1 MKKIVVTGHTKGI
14 GKAIFDY
21 FKLKEYDVVGFS
33 RSTGYDISNP
43 AHRQLIV
50 SELENADI
58 FVNNAYV
65 NFDNSQ
71 LELLTMAFNKWRPD
85 PSKLIINISS
95 RAAGAMDNEY
105 AASKEQLDQFCKS
118 KLYNNPPIINIKP
131 GLADTDRVKRI
142 SGPRMTTSQLIEVL
156 DFALTSSVKI
166 QSITFSV

>member
-43 AHRQLIV
+43 AHQQLIV

-142 SGPRMTTSQLIEVL
+142 MGPRMTTSQLIEVL

>member
-21 FKLKEYDVVGFS
+21 FKLKGYDVVGFS
-33 RSTGYDISNP
+33 SSTGCNISNP
-43 AHRQLIV
+43 AHRQHIIN
-50 SELENADI
+50 ELENADI

-71 LELLTMAFNKWRPD
+71 LELLTMAFNKWRPNPD
-85 PSKLIINISS
+85 KLIINISS

-105 AASKEQLDQFCKS
+105 SASKEQLDQFCKS

-131 GLADTDRVKRI
+131 GLVETDRVKQI
-142 SGPRMTTSQLIEVL
+142 LGPRMTTAQVIEIL
-156 DFALTSSVKI
+156 DFALTTSVKI
-166 QSITFSV
+166 QSITFSI